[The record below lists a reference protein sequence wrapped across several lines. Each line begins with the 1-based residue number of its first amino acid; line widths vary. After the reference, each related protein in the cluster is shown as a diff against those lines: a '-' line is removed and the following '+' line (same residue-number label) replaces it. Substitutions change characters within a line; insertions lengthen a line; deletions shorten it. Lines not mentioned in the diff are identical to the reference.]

1 LNGLVLIADGDH
13 QRSER
18 LAAVCA
24 DLDLKTQVAT
34 HGAAA
39 LEIALAEPP
48 EVLVVQ
54 LGLPLIDGVQL
65 GAILHANPRTNSVEL
80 VYLADTRAE
89 AAQTDLDG
97 EIVAPPADL
106 DALARRVQTLI
117 EKQSQSE
124 EESGPGA
131 EESGGVEGQLS
142 QLPLADLLQLFH
154 VSQKTGVV
162 EIRRYS
168 GRPPV
173 EAGRVLLRGG
183 DIIHAEVG
191 PTAGEKALYR
201 LLAWDRG
208 EFKFEPGTV
217 TAASTLAKPT
227 RVLLRDG
234 QQHNAEWGRR
244 AANLPPMDAHLRL
257 RIQRASLPMV
267 IHPLTQEVL
276 LVLEAYSRVGDV
288 VDHCSFPDYPVLRT
302 LHTLI
307 DRGMVDLRDESIDK
321 EKASAVGLFSQARG
335 ERLREW
341 LEPNPADP
349 SKVRDAKLL
358 VVAADPAAARELSR
372 MIQGLPGGTPGNQ
385 QPGDPVESVGT
396 LARLAVDDQVG
407 IELVEVPADSR
418 FAALWPLAG
427 HGALGILLLL
437 SGPVAA
443 AVELVRPAAEL
454 LRNLPRARIFHLLLL
469 DKGET
474 VEPEALRENLSL
486 FDDSSLF
493 LIPMGKTETAQLI
506 LREMFV
512 RILP

>member
-1 LNGLVLIADGDH
+1 VLIADGDH
-13 QRSER
+13 QRAKR

-24 DLDLKTQVAT
+24 NLDLETRVAT
-34 HGAAA
+34 HGATA

-65 GAILHANPRTNSVEL
+65 GGILHANPRTNSVEL
-80 VYLADTRAE
+80 IFLADAEAE
-89 AAQTDLDG
+89 AAQTELDG
-97 EIVAPPADL
+97 EVVAPPADL

-117 EKQSQSE
+117 EKQSPSE
-124 EESGPGA
+124 DESGPGS
-131 EESGGVEGQLS
+131 EESAGVEGQLS
-142 QLPLADLLQLFH
+142 QLPLPDLLQLFH

-162 EIRRYS
+162 EVRRYS

-183 DIIHAEVG
+183 DIVHVEVG
-191 PTAGEKALYR
+191 SIAGAKALYR

-208 EFKFEPGTV
+208 EFNFQPGAV
-217 TAASTLAKPT
+217 SVADTLDKPT
-227 RVLLRDG
+227 RVLLREG
-234 QQHNAEWGRR
+234 QRHNEEWARR
-244 AANLPPMDAHLRL
+244 AANLPPMDAYVRL
-257 RIQRASLPMV
+257 RVQRASLPMV

-307 DRGMVDLRDESIDK
+307 DRGMVDLRNESIDK
-321 EKASAVGLFSQARG
+321 DREAAAGLFSQARG
-335 ERLREW
+335 ERLQEW
-341 LEPNPADP
+341 LGSNRADS

-358 VVAADPAAARELSR
+358 VVAGDPAAAREFAR
-372 MIQGLPGGTPGNQ
+372 MIGGLPGGVTGSCE
-385 QPGDPVESVGT
+385 ESGPIERVGT

-407 IELVEVPADSR
+407 IELVEVPADPR

-427 HGALGILLLL
+427 NGALGILMLL
-437 SGPVAA
+437 SGSVAA
-443 AVELVRPAAEL
+443 AVETVRPAAEV
-454 LRNLPRARIFHLLLL
+454 LRKLPRARIFHLLLL
-469 DKGET
+469 DKSET
-474 VEPEALRENLSL
+474 VGPEALRENLSL
-486 FDDSSLF
+486 FDESSLF
-493 LIPMGKTETAQLI
+493 LIPMENSGTAQVL

>member
-13 QRSER
+13 QRGNR
-18 LAAVCA
+18 LAAICA
-24 DLDLKTQVAT
+24 DLDLETRVAT

-65 GAILHANPRTNSVEL
+65 GGILHANPRTNSVEL
-80 VYLADTRAE
+80 IFLADAGAE
-89 AAQTDLDG
+89 AAQTGLDG
-97 EIVAPPADL
+97 EIIAPPADL

-117 EKQSQSE
+117 EKQRSSAE
-124 EESGPGA
+124 EPDPGS

-162 EIRRYS
+162 EVRRYS

-173 EAGRVLLRGG
+173 EAGRVLLRRG
-183 DIIHAEVG
+183 DIVHAEVG
-191 PTAGEKALYR
+191 LVAGAKALYR

-208 EFKFEPGTV
+208 EFNFQPGPV
-217 TAASTLAKPT
+217 ILAATLEKPT

-234 QQHNAEWGRR
+234 KQHNEEWARR
-244 AANLPPMDAHLRL
+244 AANLPPMDAYVRL
-257 RIQRASLPMV
+257 KVQRASLPMV

-276 LVLEAYSRVGDV
+276 LVLEAYSRVEDV

-307 DRGMVDLRDESIDK
+307 DRGMVDLRNESIDK
-321 EKASAVGLFSQARG
+321 EREAPTGFFSGARG
-335 ERLREW
+335 KRLQEW
-341 LEPNPADP
+341 LG
-349 SKVRDAKLL
+349 SHRVRDAKLL
-358 VVAADPAAARELSR
+358 VVAGDPAAAREFGR
-372 MIQGLPGGTPGNQ
+372 MIERLPGGTPGSHEQ
-385 QPGDPVESVGT
+385 GDPIERVGT
-396 LARLAVDDQVG
+396 LARLAVDEQVG
-407 IELVEVPADSR
+407 IELVEVPADPR

-427 HGALGILLLL
+427 NGALGILLLL
-437 SGPVAA
+437 SGSVAA
-443 AVELVRPAAEL
+443 AVEIIRPAAEVL
-454 LRNLPRARIFHLLLL
+454 CNLPRARIFHLLMLE
-469 DKGET
+469 KGET
-474 VEPEALRENLSL
+474 VGPEALRENLSL

-493 LIPMGKTETAQLI
+493 LIPKENTGTAEVL